1 MNKQEELEM
10 LCSLDNRAKFP
21 RITYG
26 GDEYI
31 ILNTFEPGR
40 SGCELAAEA
49 IKTTDPLRYFE
60 RGDFHELKP
69 HKRGYTIVFKHYS
82 GLDTFSIKE
91 IIKWNFENDP
101 VGYVPLFDVV

>member
-1 MNKQEELEM
+1 M
-10 LCSLDNRAKFP
+10 LRGYFLSLFSVPLAFFGSR
-21 RITYG
+21 
-26 GDEYI
+26 
-31 ILNTFEPGR
+31 
-40 SGCELAAEA
+40 AAEA

-82 GLDTFSIKE
+82 GLDAFSIKE
-91 IIKWNFENDP
+91 IIKWNFENNP